1 MKYVIN
7 FFRLIGVVTTAGIS
21 STLGLIVLLFT
32 FSTDRAI
39 DTAVGLFSNSL
50 FFISGVKLKSKGGEN
65 LSRTP
70 GKIYVSNHESH
81 YDPPA
86 LAMACPHTLY
96 FIAKKE
102 LKYVPFIGWYIWL
115 TGMIFI
121 DRKNKSKAQQSI
133 QEAAD
138 KVKNGKNVIS
148 FAEGTRTKTGELMP
162 FRRGAFKMA
171 KLNDLEIVP
180 IALKGSREV
189 LASGSLFIRPGTIHV
204 NIGKVI
210 SPAEYADLTV
220 EQLAQYTRD
229 RVKALR
235 EEIE

>member
-7 FFRLIGVVTTAGIS
+7 VIRLICIVISAGIS
-21 STLGLIVLLFT
+21 STLGIIVLLFT
-32 FSTDRAI
+32 FSTDRCI
-39 DTAVGLFSNSL
+39 NTAVTLFSTSV
-50 FFISGVKLKSKGGEN
+50 FFICGVKLITKGGEG
-65 LSRTP
+65 LTKTP

-81 YDPPA
+81 LDPPA
-86 LAMACPHTLY
+86 ITLACPHTLY

-115 TGMIFI
+115 SGMIFI
-121 DRKNKSKAQQSI
+121 DRKNRTKAQQSI
-133 QEAAD
+133 QQAAD
-138 KVKNGKNVIS
+138 KVRNGKNVIS
-148 FAEGTRTKTGELMP
+148 FPEGTRTKTGELMV

-180 IALKGSREV
+180 IAIKGSREV
-189 LASGSLFIRPGTIHV
+189 LASGSMFITPGVISV
-204 NIGKVI
+204 NIGEVI
-210 SPAEYADLTV
+210 SPEEYKDLSV
-220 EQLAQYTRD
+220 EQLANYARE